1 MTDRDRI
8 LYTDLIGRLIA
19 IGLLVVLY
27 SFLNSKRITSIDV
40 VPIFIICALIWLVP
54 KSIFLINKSYMNNQK
69 FPIQP
74 VEDKLI
80 VKKETVPVGE
90 RKFEVRDEDLKKTP
104 VACQVMACGPGTE
117 TRSMPVKDGDRV
129 LISRM
134 AGFEVEHEGEKYLLI
149 TLNDII
155 GVLEPVKDVQ
165 VVER

>member
-1 MTDRDRI
+1 MI
-8 LYTDLIGRLIA
+8 NFYAVLLIA
-19 IGLLVVLY
+19 VCFGFAVY
-27 SFLNSKRITSIDV
+27 FSMNLNDV
-40 VPIFIICALIWLVP
+40 AEHVILCILCFIIWITY
-54 KSIFLINKSYMNNQK
+54 SYLLKEDKNMTKQK

-134 AGFEVEHEGEKYLLI
+134 AGFEVEHEGENYLLI

>member
-1 MTDRDRI
+1 MKTWE
-8 LYTDLIGRLIA
+8 
-19 IGLLVVLY
+19 
-27 SFLNSKRITSIDV
+27 
-40 VPIFIICALIWLVP
+40 IFIIKLIGIAAVGWLMGFY
-54 KSIFLINKSYMNNQK
+54 KSPLTFYLGMIFCISIYFWPEKNKNMTTQK

-80 VKKETVPVGE
+80 VKKETVTVGE

-134 AGFEVEHEGEKYLLI
+134 AGFEVEHEGENYLLI